1 MIAIADFDTTM
12 TEDDFTT
19 MRLYDNEAQILKD
32 ENVWEENLADT
43 LSRLLSEWEEQ
54 QDWLSSNYPINF
66 SDF

>member
-1 MIAIADFDTTM
+1 MIAIEDFDTTM

-54 QDWLSSNYPINF
+54 QDWLSSNYPIIF

>member
-1 MIAIADFDTTM
+1 M
-12 TEDDFTT
+12 TEEDDFTT
-19 MRLYDNEAQILKD
+19 MRLYDEEAQILKD

-54 QDWLSSNYPINF
+54 QDWSSSNYPITI

>member
-19 MRLYDNEAQILKD
+19 MRLYDEEAQILKD

-54 QDWLSSNYPINF
+54 QD
-66 SDF
+66 